1 MESQIILTDTYAI
14 MVQVDMHKIM
24 VNLIIKTIFLYRFAG
39 IRRVLYY
46 AIGPWSVRLDARFFT
61 RLRQNSIRYMSP

>member
-1 MESQIILTDTYAI
+1 MESQIILTVTYAI
-14 MVQVDMHKIM
+14 MVQVDMHM